1 MSLSSLEQRGQ
12 WAVAISLF
20 KLEMQL
26 EINTDFFFS
35 LLQKQSSGG
44 GLIQLSF
51 SKLQTFSQNEE
62 GENLPNLCSLKII
75 SFLQLQILSF
85 ILNFA
90 LD

>member
-1 MSLSSLEQRGQ
+1 MSSSYQPFQAGDATGDKH
-12 WAVAISLF
+12 W
-20 KLEMQL
+20 
-26 EINTDFFFS
+26 FFFS